1 MDSSRWDRYGALG
14 GVVFV
19 VLNVLV
25 TVMGGEPPGTRSSV
39 AETSAS
45 FAAHAAGL
53 AAVSLL
59 GLAVA
64 GALSFSASA
73 VWAAMALRIDEIGDA
88 APTFNMLGW
97 MLRAASGFGL
107 AAHLLATNV
116 LAARTRTLLGWLVVC
131 GLLSAVAFLVSG
143 IFGATSDGDGSDLA
157 GLVGVALYCVWV
169 LGVSH
174 RMWREDG
181 SSDVART
188 GMARPVAP

>member
-1 MDSSRWDRYGALG
+1 MWWSGSLWRRMVQAEG
-14 GVVFV
+14 G
-19 VLNVLV
+19 
-25 TVMGGEPPGTRSSV
+25 TAR
-39 AETSAS
+39 
-45 FAAHAAGL
+45 L

-59 GLAVA
+59 GLAIA

-143 IFGATSDGDGSDLA
+143 VFGATSDGGGSDLA